1 MNFDTI
7 MILGKR
13 EEIMKKQRMKIT
25 AFLTGICMVA
35 MLIVNPVIVMA
46 GDTVMLP
53 LEVYGKDVVSVA
65 LPSVSEGGDS
75 PFDFIIDPQE
85 LIFATDAAK
94 YGGGKVEE
102 GATLLFKN
110 HDGEYDFS
118 RRSDRLTVKNQSNVP
133 VVVTITASIDDL
145 GDIDVVGSPD
155 FGDSDACSMYLAV
168 VDDEGNEKPISEEG
182 EISVSTEMHKAPED
196 AYVYRIDEENG
207 SYSYEFSRSPEEID
221 FDSYSFGLTGYC
233 NPNGNWQ
240 DISIHPIVR
249 ITWKVEPLL
258 SEEEIVQQEEPE
270 EEAATEGGSEQTEE
284 QETAKEP
291 ESDVNE
297 SGQETS
303 ETTDK
308 NSDSASTEV
317 SVVEKRPVLGEQVST
332 EQANSSASV
341 AASVEVQ
348 PDNHNDDHEEEQAAT
363 QDSSNNVSSSES
375 GDNAAESASDERN
388 NE

>member
-1 MNFDTI
+1 
-7 MILGKR
+7 
-13 EEIMKKQRMKIT
+13 MKMQRMKTT
-25 AFLTGICMVA
+25 AFLIGICMAA

-65 LPSVSEGGDS
+65 LPSVSEDGDS

-94 YGGGKVEE
+94 YGGGKVEG
-102 GATLLFKN
+102 GATLLFRN
-110 HDGEYDFS
+110 HDGEFDFS

-182 EISVSTEMHKAPED
+182 EISVSTEMREAPED

-258 SEEEIVQQEEPE
+258 SEEEIEQQEESE
-270 EEAATEGGSEQTEE
+270 EEAATEGDSEQTEE
-284 QETAKEP
+284 HETAKEP

-332 EQANSSASV
+332 EQPNSNASV

-363 QDSSNNVSSSES
+363 QETSNSVSSSES
-375 GDNAAESASDERN
+375 GDNAAESASDDQN
-388 NE
+388 NG

>member
-13 EEIMKKQRMKIT
+13 EEIMKMQRMKTT
-25 AFLTGICMVA
+25 AFLTGICMAA

-102 GATLLFKN
+102 GATLLFRN

-145 GDIDVVGSPD
+145 GDIDVVGNPD

-182 EISVSTEMHKAPED
+182 EISVSTEMREAPED

-258 SEEEIVQQEEPE
+258 SEEEVEQQEEPE
-270 EEAATEGGSEQTEE
+270 EEAATEGDSEQTEE
-284 QETAKEP
+284 QETGKEP
-291 ESDVNE
+291 EQD
-297 SGQETS
+297 TS

-363 QDSSNNVSSSES
+363 QDSSNSVSSSES
-375 GDNAAESASDERN
+375 DDNANKSASDEQN
-388 NE
+388 NG

>member
-1 MNFDTI
+1 

-13 EEIMKKQRMKIT
+13 EEIMKMQRMKMT
-25 AFLTGICMVA
+25 AFLTGICMAA

-53 LEVYGKDVVSVA
+53 LEVYGNDVVSVA

-102 GATLLFKN
+102 GATLLFRN

-182 EISVSTEMHKAPED
+182 EISVSTEMHEAPED

-258 SEEEIVQQEEPE
+258 SEEEIEQQEEPE
-270 EEAATEGGSEQTEE
+270 EEAATEGASEQTEE

-297 SGQETS
+297 SGQETA
-303 ETTDK
+303 ETTEN
-308 NSDSASTEV
+308 NSDSASTEA
-317 SVVEKRPVLGEQVST
+317 SVVEKRPVLGEQVNT
-332 EQANSSASV
+332 EQANSNASV

-363 QDSSNNVSSSES
+363 QETSNNVSSSES
-375 GDNAAESASDERN
+375 DDNANESASDTSQ

>member
-1 MNFDTI
+1 

-13 EEIMKKQRMKIT
+13 EEIMKMQRMKTT
-25 AFLTGICMVA
+25 AFLIGICMAA

-53 LEVYGKDVVSVA
+53 LEVSGKDVGSVA
-65 LPSVSEGGDS
+65 LPSISEDGDS

-182 EISVSTEMHKAPED
+182 EISVSTEMRKAPED

-258 SEEEIVQQEEPE
+258 SEEEIEQQEEPE
-270 EEAATEGGSEQTEE
+270 EEAATEGDSEQTEE

-291 ESDVNE
+291 
-297 SGQETS
+297 GQETS

-317 SVVEKRPVLGEQVST
+317 SVVEKRPVLGEQVNT
-332 EQANSSASV
+332 EQANSGASV

-348 PDNHNDDHEEEQAAT
+348 PDNHNDDHEDGQAAA
-363 QDSSNNVSSSES
+363 QEASNSVSSSES
-375 GDNAAESASDERN
+375 GDNANESASDDQN
-388 NE
+388 NG

>member
-13 EEIMKKQRMKIT
+13 EEIMKMQRMKTT
-25 AFLTGICMVA
+25 AFLTGICMAA

-102 GATLLFKN
+102 GATLLFRN

-145 GDIDVVGSPD
+145 GDIDVVGNPD

-182 EISVSTEMHKAPED
+182 EISVSTEMREAPED

-258 SEEEIVQQEEPE
+258 SEEEVEQQEEPE
-270 EEAATEGGSEQTEE
+270 EEAATEGDSEQTEE
-284 QETAKEP
+284 QETGKEP
-291 ESDVNE
+291 EQD
-297 SGQETS
+297 TS

-332 EQANSSASV
+332 EQANSGASV

-348 PDNHNDDHEEEQAAT
+348 PDNHNDNHEDGQAAT
-363 QDSSNNVSSSES
+363 QDSSNSVSSSES
-375 GDNAAESASDERN
+375 GDNAAESASDEQN

>member
-1 MNFDTI
+1 
-7 MILGKR
+7 
-13 EEIMKKQRMKIT
+13 MKMQRMKMT
-25 AFLTGICMVA
+25 AFLTGICMAA

-53 LEVYGKDVVSVA
+53 LEVYGNDVVSVA

-102 GATLLFKN
+102 GATLLFRN

-145 GDIDVVGSPD
+145 GDIDVVGSSD
-155 FGDSDACSMYLAV
+155 FGDSEACNMYLAV
-168 VDDEGNEKPISEEG
+168 IDDEGNEQPISEDG
-182 EISVSTEMHKAPED
+182 EISITTEMRRAPED

-207 SYSYEFSRSPEEID
+207 SYSYELSRDPEDID

-240 DISIHPIVR
+240 DIAVHPVVR
-249 ITWKVEPLL
+249 ITWKVEPVL
-258 SEEEIVQQEEPE
+258 SEEEQEEIEQQEEPE

-291 ESDVNE
+291 E
-297 SGQETS
+297 QETS
-303 ETTDK
+303 ETTEK

-317 SVVEKRPVLGEQVST
+317 SVVEKPMETQSSYPDKPIEILDLGVRSYNCLKRAGINTIGELT
-332 EQANSSASV
+332 EKTEEDMMKIRNLGKKSLKEIKDKLI
-341 AASVEVQ
+341 EV
-348 PDNHNDDHEEEQAAT
+348 NLGFARH
-363 QDSSNNVSSSES
+363 
-375 GDNAAESASDERN
+375 
-388 NE
+388 